1 MEDIRLTAEKRH
13 TTGKGQA
20 RKTRV
25 EGFLPGILYG
35 PETEAVAILL
45 KTRELEA
52 LLRKHGNMNMLI
64 NLDLADDK
72 NGERKVLIRELQ
84 RDPVAGS
91 LKHVDLYQVSM
102 SKKITMSIKI
112 HLKGTPEGVKL
123 GGIIQHVIRD
133 LEISCL
139 PGDIPPGVEIDV
151 SAMNIGDA
159 IHVGN
164 LSLDKVEILTS
175 PNRTIVTVVPPTIIK
190 EAVPTAAVAEGEA
203 AAGEAAAGEGE
214 AARKEGEEA
223 KEEKEEKKEKKEKK

>member
-25 EGFLPGILYG
+25 EGLLPGILYG

-139 PGDIPPGVEIDV
+139 PGDIPSGV
-151 SAMNIGDA
+151 
-159 IHVGN
+159 
-164 LSLDKVEILTS
+164 
-175 PNRTIVTVVPPTIIK
+175 
-190 EAVPTAAVAEGEA
+190 
-203 AAGEAAAGEGE
+203 
-214 AARKEGEEA
+214 
-223 KEEKEEKKEKKEKK
+223 